1 MMKYKKF
8 LFFLLLSIVM
18 ASCRGNN
25 ETTEEIVE
33 YYKKKGITFDKEV
46 ECCVILPEVGCEG
59 CIAAGVQLFLDN
71 KESFLKTQKKNLI
84 VFTMINSLKMLL
96 RTLGLSSL
104 EDFNCYLDLKN
115 DYSVVGE
122 NSIYPLI
129 LHLKDGKITKA
140 EFQSPYSNDV
150 IGQLYEEL
158 AE

>member
-1 MMKYKKF
+1 MMKDKKF
-8 LFFLLLSIVM
+8 LFFLLLSMVM
-18 ASCRGNN
+18 VSCRGNN
-25 ETTEEIVE
+25 ETTKEIVE
-33 YYKKKGITFDKEV
+33 YYEKKGITFDKEV

-71 KESFLKTQKKNLI
+71 KESFLKTQKKNRI
-84 VFTMINSLKMLL
+84 VFTMVNSLKMLL
-96 RTLGLSSL
+96 RTLELSSL

>member
-84 VFTMINSLKMLL
+84 VFTKINSLKMLL